1 MHPFILHRD
10 PTRSYFTEELCHIN
24 ELCNTP
30 DDPTVSVAEARVAP
44 GVTTRWHRLRG
55 TVERYVIQSGSGV
68 VDVGDLPPTPVTVGS
83 VVVIPPGC
91 RQRIRNTGSS
101 ELVFLAICSPRFE
114 PRHYEDVEHEVAR

>member
-1 MHPFILHRD
+1 
-10 PTRSYFTEELCHIN
+10 
-24 ELCNTP
+24 
-30 DDPTVSVAEARVAP
+30 
-44 GVTTRWHRLRG
+44 
-55 TVERYVIQSGSGV
+55 
-68 VDVGDLPPTPVTVGS
+68 